1 MTGPKKAKIS
11 NQKFNKWLEG
21 KKYKILGREF
31 KHRVQSG
38 GWPDFVVKN
47 SKGKLEFFEVKSG
60 KHPLD
65 HHQLEILKILR
76 KLGKVRV
83 MRLNSKME
91 KFIDETP
98 KNLK

>member
-11 NQKFNKWLEG
+11 NQKFNKWLES
-21 KKYKILGREF
+21 KKYKVLGREF

-38 GWPDFVVKN
+38 GWPDFIVRN
-47 SKGKLEFFEVKSG
+47 PKGKLEFFEVKSG
-60 KHPLD
+60 KHSLD

-83 MRLNSKME
+83 MRLDSKMR
-91 KFIDETP
+91 KFVDDTP
-98 KNLK
+98 SALR